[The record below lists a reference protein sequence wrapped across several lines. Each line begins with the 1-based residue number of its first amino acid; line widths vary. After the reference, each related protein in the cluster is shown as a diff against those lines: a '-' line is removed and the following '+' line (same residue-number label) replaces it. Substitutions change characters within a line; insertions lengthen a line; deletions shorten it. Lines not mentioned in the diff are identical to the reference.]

1 MKQGFSLIELMI
13 VILIIGIVATLGIP
27 RFTRGTLTQSEQ
39 FIARLNALV
48 QDGAQLALQT
58 QESQKVL
65 FNIMA
70 KKVELQ
76 GVNDNKVKR
85 SIAIPDVVEIGD
97 VLINGKSQFTAAGEK
112 RTVYFLLN
120 PDGISQEVTMTLID
134 HRVRA
139 QNQRAGNYE
148 FYLNP
153 FTGVFRLR

>member
-1 MKQGFSLIELMI
+1 MRQGFSLIELMI
-13 VILIIGIVATLGIP
+13 VILIIGIIATVGIP

-58 QESQKVL
+58 NEPQKVL

-76 GVNDNKVKR
+76 GVSDNKVKR
-85 SIAIPDVVEIGD
+85 SLAIPEAVQIGD
-97 VLINGKSQFTAAGEK
+97 VVINGKSQFTASGEK

-120 PDGISQEVTMTLID
+120 PEGMSQEVTMTLID
-134 HRVRA
+134 QRVRA
-139 QNQRAGNYE
+139 QNPQGGSYE

-153 FTGVFRLR
+153 FTGAFRLR